1 MKKGGELTDEE
12 WDDMENEKGEN
23 NLDENGSG
31 NMNMVDDIEEH
42 ENLDETEAARDQ
54 ADVVASSSV
63 QESETAYL
71 DLKIKADL
79 ESLSRIGCVVD
90 TGKNQS
96 PVKLL
101 PYLVKME
108 NVSAKERPRS
118 TMQSSRE
125 SKEIK
130 SEHDK
135 RNDIIDDNNAFDIYN
150 K

>member
-1 MKKGGELTDEE
+1 
-12 WDDMENEKGEN
+12 MENEKGEN

-31 NMNMVDDIEEH
+31 NMNMVDDVEEH
-42 ENLDETEAARDQ
+42 ENLDETEVARDQ
-54 ADVVASSSV
+54 ADVFASSSV
-63 QESETAYL
+63 QESETTYL

-90 TGKNQS
+90 TGKKQS
-96 PVKLL
+96 PDELL
-101 PYLVKME
+101 PYLLKIE
-108 NVSAKERPRS
+108 NVLAKERPRS

-150 K
+150 E